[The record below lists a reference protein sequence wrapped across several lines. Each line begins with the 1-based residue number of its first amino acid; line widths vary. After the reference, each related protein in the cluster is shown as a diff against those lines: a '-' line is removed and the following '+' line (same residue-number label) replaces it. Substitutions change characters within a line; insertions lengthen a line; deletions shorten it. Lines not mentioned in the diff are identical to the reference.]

1 MIIRVGVDDD
11 GFKVGEGL
19 MSEIGQK
26 VGEEFGLVETRDDD
40 GEIWSVKGHRRIIDE
55 DDKRYKNVCG
65 DTSSK

>member
-1 MIIRVGVDDD
+1 
-11 GFKVGEGL
+11 